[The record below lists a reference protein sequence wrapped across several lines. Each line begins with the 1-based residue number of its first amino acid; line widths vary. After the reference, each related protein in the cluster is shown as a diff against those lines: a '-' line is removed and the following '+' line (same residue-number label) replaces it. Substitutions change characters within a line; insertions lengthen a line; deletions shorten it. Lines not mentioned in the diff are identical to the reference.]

1 MPAAVNF
8 ARDSNAFLKKPA
20 WAWKRKGTFIF
31 SYSSHLAPHQSWP
44 WQHQP
49 PPPPPPFQSINQPI
63 NPMRSLCPFP
73 MLPLETSTP
82 AQGFPCHLLTLLN
95 YLFTTPFIWAG
106 IIHASSVFSIVFFW
120 SSLSLGIIFILFN
133 VLSNQ
138 LHYSLWFA
146 LYSSDSFTKSTALWQ
161 WQLFPDSSGCEAVF
175 FNWWVACR
183 RGSCFNRFLKGF

>member
-8 ARDSNAFLKKPA
+8 ARDSKHLF
-20 WAWKRKGTFIF
+20 KGTCMSLEKKRNFIF

-49 PPPPPPFQSINQPI
+49 PPPPFQSIDQPI

-106 IIHASSVFSIVFFW
+106 IINASSVFSIIFFW
-120 SSLSLGIIFILFN
+120 SSLSLGIIFILCN

-138 LHYSLWFA
+138 LHYPLWFA

-161 WQLFPDSSGCEAVF
+161 WWLFPDSNGCEAVF
-175 FNWWVACR
+175 FNWWVATQTWEL
-183 RGSCFNRFLKGF
+183 F